1 MKFCLDTSIVVGNF
15 RNRKESND
23 LFLDVATKGD
33 VFISVVTY
41 AELQYG
47 TFRVR
52 DRVAEEE
59 RIADF
64 LAEFNVAIEPL
75 TDQVAKVYAGA
86 RFLLE
91 KKGEKVDNFDLLI
104 GATAVIKDSFLVT
117 HDINHF
123 QCFPQLKLYNRLAE
137 NSGC

>member
-15 RNRKESND
+15 RNYKESKN
-23 LFLDVATKGD
+23 LFLDVASKGD
-33 VFISVVTY
+33 VFISVVTF

-52 DRVAEEE
+52 NRSVEEE
-59 RIADF
+59 KITDF
-64 LAEFNVAIEPL
+64 LTEFDVAIKPL
-75 TDQVAKVYAGA
+75 VDSVAKVYAEV

-91 KKGEKVDNFDLLI
+91 KKGERVDNFDLLI
-104 GATAVIKDSFLVT
+104 AATAVTEDSFLVT

-123 QCFPQLKLYNRLAE
+123 QRFPQLKLYK
-137 NSGC
+137 